1 MNRILIVEP
10 FAPLREALRGTLE
23 RAGFEILGVLTDAN
37 EAESACEKLRPEL
50 LLMNAEC
57 EAFSSGIDAAR
68 KICAK
73 SAAPKVV
80 LAASHFEIS
89 YAFRAKHLGAA
100 GFYLYPDGLSG
111 LAAFLRRANAGDGV
125 FADRKGFPAPA
136 GQAEFT
142 AREKEVL
149 RRICLGEST
158 AQIAAALYIS
168 ENTVKFHKKNMLL
181 KTGFS
186 TCAQLGAY
194 MMARGYCCPL
204 Y

>member
-10 FAPLREALRGTLE
+10 FAPLQEMLCDTLE

-37 EAESACEKLRPEL
+37 EAESACEQLRPQL
-50 LLMNAEC
+50 LLMNVEC

-73 SAAPKVV
+73 PGAPKVV
-80 LAASHFEIS
+80 LAAAHFEIS
-89 YAFRAKHLGAA
+89 YASRAKHLGAA
-100 GFYLYPDGLSG
+100 GFCLYQDGLAG
-111 LAAFLRRANAGDGV
+111 LSAFLRRAAAGDGV
-125 FADRKGFPAPA
+125 FEDRKGFPAPA
-136 GQAEFT
+136 GQVEFT

-149 RRICLGEST
+149 RRICLNEST
-158 AQIAAALYIS
+158 AKIAAALYIS

-186 TCAQLGAY
+186 TCAQLGSY